1 MVIRYRSSPSFSM
14 LWGGQLAI
22 GSTRVAWSSM
32 SKSRSNPTVDR
43 YRGEK
48 SYLIATSSVEQ
59 HGYESAGH
67 PPAPVKP
74 SPRGALALEKL
85 GKSERVSRGKKESN
99 TESEATGKA

>member
-43 YRGEK
+43 YRGER

-59 HGYESAGH
+59 HGHESAGH
-67 PPAPVKP
+67 RPGARPP
-74 SPRGALALEKL
+74 SPKALASVDL
-85 GKSERVSRGKKESN
+85 GQARLVSRGRAASMKQNALAPS
-99 TESEATGKA
+99 SR